1 MPASTFVAALFV
13 LLAVAVL
20 PVPLAAQAQQ
30 SSKIPRIGLLANVRS
45 SVLEAFVAGLRQLG
59 YVEGQNIAIEWRLAE
74 GRFDRLPALAVELA
88 QLKVDVILAPGPP
101 YVNAAKNATTTIPI
115 VFALV
120 PDPVATGLVA
130 SMARP
135 GGNMTGL
142 ATNEVEMQEKR
153 LELLKEMI
161 PGLGRIA
168 VLTNPGSDDR
178 HRAVERATALLG
190 IQRETVTVARAEEI
204 DEAFTVMK
212 AKRVD
217 AVMELP
223 RSPLFFA
230 HRQRIADLA
239 VQNRLPAAC
248 YSKEYVEAG
257 CLLYYGASLPDV
269 LRRSAQYVDKILKGA
284 RPGELPVEQPTKFEL
299 VINIRTARAL
309 GLTIPPALLLRAD
322 QVIE

>member
-1 MPASTFVAALFV
+1 LIVSEVYSADGTKIGEFWKECRYPIPYDQIPN
-13 LLAVAVL
+13 
-20 PVPLAAQAQQ
+20 PV
-30 SSKIPRIGLLANVRS
+30 I
-45 SVLEAFVAGLRQLG
+45 EAFLAGLRQLG
-59 YVEGQNIAIEWRLAE
+59 YAEGQNIAIEWRLAE
-74 GRFDRLPALAVELA
+74 GRFDRLPELA
-88 QLKVDVILAPGPP
+88 TELVRLKVDVILAPGPP
-101 YVNAAKNATTTIPI
+101 YVSAAKNATTTIPI

-142 ATNEVEMQEKR
+142 ATNEVEMQGKR
-153 LELLKEMI
+153 LELLKEI
-161 PGLGRIA
+161 VPGLGRVA

-178 HRAVERATALLG
+178 HRAVEHAAALLG
-190 IQRETVTVARAEEI
+190 IQREVVTVARAEEI
-204 DEAFTVMK
+204 GEAFTLMK
-212 AKRVD
+212 AKRVG

-257 CLLYYGASLPDV
+257 CLLYYGASLQDV

-284 RPGELPVEQPTKFEL
+284 KPGELPVEQPTKFEL
-299 VINIRTARAL
+299 VINVKTAKAL
-309 GLTIPPALLLRAD
+309 GLTVPQSVLLRAD
-322 QVIE
+322 EVIQ